1 MKVFSINA
9 DNKVAVFSSEQQVPE
24 EAAKERFRTV
34 EELAQLAQNW
44 PTARLL
50 DIWNRLPGIEPV
62 RKFTDR
68 NTAVRRIWKAL
79 DGVGASLTKRAP
91 TVASKRGVTARK
103 ASKTKTRT
111 PGRPGSKTEQ
121 VIALLRQ
128 PSGATLQAIV
138 AATKWQAHSV
148 RGFISGQLG
157 KKMGLRVKS
166 FQRDGERVY
175 AIRG

>member
-1 MKVFSINA
+1 MKVFLINA
-9 DNKVAVFSSEQQVPE
+9 DNQVALFSSEQQVPE
-24 EAAKERFRTV
+24 EAAAERFRTV
-34 EELAQLAQNW
+34 EELAQLAQTW

-50 DIWNRLPGIEPV
+50 DIWNRLPGVEPV
-62 RKFTDR
+62 RRFTDR

-79 DGVGASLTKRAP
+79 DRVGASVAKRAP
-91 TVASKRGVTARK
+91 TVASKRGGGARK
-103 ASKTKTRT
+103 ASKTTART
-111 PGRPGSKTEQ
+111 TGRPGSKTEQ
-121 VIALLRQ
+121 VIALMRQ

-175 AIRG
+175 ALRG

>member
-9 DNKVAVFSSEQQVPE
+9 DNQVAVFSSEQQVPE

-44 PTARLL
+44 PTAQLL
-50 DIWNRLPGIEPV
+50 DIWNGLPGVQPV

-68 NTAVRRIWKAL
+68 STAVRRIWKAL
-79 DGVGASLTKRAP
+79 DSLGASVAKRAP
-91 TVASKRGVTARK
+91 TGASKRRGGARK
-103 ASKTKTRT
+103 ASKTKART
-111 PGRPGSKTEQ
+111 KGRPGSKTEQ

-128 PSGATLQAIV
+128 PSGATLQAIM
-138 AATKWQAHSV
+138 AATKWQPHSV

>member
-9 DNKVAVFSSEQQVPE
+9 DNQVAVFSSEQQVPDE
-24 EAAKERFRTV
+24 PAAGQFRSV
-34 EELAQLAQNW
+34 EELAKLAQNW
-44 PTARLL
+44 STARLL
-50 DIWNRLPGIEPV
+50 DIWNGLPGAQPV

-79 DGVGASLTKRAP
+79 TCLGASVAKRAH
-91 TVASKRGVTARK
+91 TVASKRRGSARR
-103 ASKTKTRT
+103 AGKTKART
-111 PGRPGSKTEQ
+111 TGRQGSKTEQ
-121 VIALLRQ
+121 IIALLRQ
-128 PSGATLQAIV
+128 PSGATLGAIV

-157 KKMGLRVKS
+157 KKMGLRVES